1 MAFRAPAGRAQTS
14 CQGDGSGAGAN
25 GCNFDP
31 QKEAV
36 MIKSLLLSSAAIT
49 GIFFAASASAQTYVG
64 VSVGAT
70 LPEDSKNAGAFT
82 AEVPAT
88 TVSPI
93 YPAIPSGTPL
103 AWTTEFDT
111 GYNISGQIGHR
122 FAGGFRIEGEFTYN
136 RSGVKTH
143 RGVTVGGGDIDAVDA
158 SVLTRGA
165 SVGSTVGT
173 VVDSGIG
180 KQQSYGAFANAYYDF
195 NSGGS
200 FQPYV
205 GAGIGAQRVK
215 FDYRPS
221 DIDVGQG
228 SDTNFAWQLMAGATY
243 KIGPGLEIFGQYNYR
258 DAGTTKMELDLLPAN
273 LNAESKQSIISLGL
287 RIPLGGGE

>member
-1 MAFRAPAGRAQTS
+1 MKKLPLF
-14 CQGDGSGAGAN
+14 
-25 GCNFDP
+25 
-31 QKEAV
+31 V
-36 MIKSLLLSSAAIT
+36 
-49 GIFFAASASAQTYVG
+49 AASAAVMVFSGVAHAQTYVG
-64 VSVGAT
+64 VSVGGT
-70 LPEDSKNAGAFT
+70 LPSDSKNKGEFT
-82 AEVPAT
+82 TAVPAT
-88 TVSPI
+88 TVAPI
-93 YPAIPSGTPL
+93 YPAIPVNTSL

-122 FAGGFRIEGEFTYN
+122 FAGGFRVEGEFNYN
-136 RSGVKTH
+136 RAGIKTH
-143 RGVTVGGGDIDAVDA
+143 KGVTVGGTDISAVDA

-165 SVGSTVGT
+165 TVGSSVGT

-180 KQQSYGAFANAYYDF
+180 KQESYGVFANAYYDF

-205 GAGIGAQRVK
+205 GAGVGGQKVK

-221 DIDVGQG
+221 NIDIGQG

-243 KIGPGLEIFGQYNYR
+243 KIGPSVEIFGQYNYR
-258 DAGTTKMELDLLPAN
+258 DAGSTKMKLDLLPAD
-273 LNAESKQSIISLGL
+273 LNAKSKQSIFSLGL

>member
-1 MAFRAPAGRAQTS
+1 MRCNQKDVQMKKLPLFLAASFAAMAL
-14 CQGDGSGAGAN
+14 SGAAH
-25 GCNFDP
+25 
-31 QKEAV
+31 
-36 MIKSLLLSSAAIT
+36 
-49 GIFFAASASAQTYVG
+49 AQTYVG
-64 VSVGAT
+64 VSVGGV
-70 LPEDSKNAGAFT
+70 LPEDSKNNGQFT
-82 AEVPAT
+82 ADVPAT
-88 TVSPI
+88 TVAPI
-93 YPAIPSGTPL
+93 YPAIPTGTEL

-122 FAGGFRIEGEFTYN
+122 FSGGFRVEGEFNYN
-136 RSGVKTH
+136 RAGVKTH
-143 RGVTVGGGDIDAVDA
+143 SGVTVGGTDISAVDA

-180 KQQSYGAFANAYYDF
+180 KQESYGVFANAYYDF

-205 GAGIGAQRVK
+205 GAGVGGQKVK

-221 DIDVGQG
+221 NIDIGQG
-228 SDTNFAWQLMAGATY
+228 SDTNFAWQVMAGATY
-243 KIGPGLEIFGQYNYR
+243 KIGPGMEIFGQYNYR
-258 DAGTTKMELDLLPAN
+258 DAGTTKMELDLLPAD
-273 LNAESKQSIISLGL
+273 LNAKSKQSIFSLGL

>member
-1 MAFRAPAGRAQTS
+1 MKKLPLLF
-14 CQGDGSGAGAN
+14 
-25 GCNFDP
+25 
-31 QKEAV
+31 AV
-36 MIKSLLLSSAAIT
+36 SFAAIT
-49 GIFFAASASAQTYVG
+49 LSGTAHAQTYVG
-64 VSVGAT
+64 VSVGGV
-70 LPEDSKNAGAFT
+70 LPDDSNNKGQFT
-82 AEVPAT
+82 ADVPAT
-88 TVSPI
+88 AAAPL
-93 YPAIPSGTPL
+93 YPAIPSGTEL
-103 AWTTEFDT
+103 EWTTEFDT

-122 FAGGFRIEGEFTYN
+122 FSGGFRVEGEFNYN
-136 RSGVKTH
+136 RAGIKTH
-143 RGVTVGGGDIDAVDA
+143 RDVSVGGTDISAVDA
-158 SVLTRGA
+158 SVLTRGPT
-165 SVGSTVGT
+165 VGATVGT

-180 KQQSYGAFANAYYDF
+180 KQESYGVFANAFYDF

-243 KIGPGLEIFGQYNYR
+243 KIGPGMEIFGQYNYR
-258 DAGTTKMELDLLPAN
+258 DAGSTKLELDLLPAD
-273 LNAESKQSIISLGL
+273 LNAKSKQSIFSLGL

>member
-1 MAFRAPAGRAQTS
+1 MKKLPLF
-14 CQGDGSGAGAN
+14 
-25 GCNFDP
+25 
-31 QKEAV
+31 
-36 MIKSLLLSSAAIT
+36 L
-49 GIFFAASASAQTYVG
+49 AASAAAMALSGVAQAQTYVG
-64 VSVGAT
+64 VSVGGT
-70 LPEDSKNAGAFT
+70 LPEDSKNKGEFT
-82 AEVPAT
+82 ADVPAT
-88 TVSPI
+88 TVAPI
-93 YPAIPSGTPL
+93 YPAIPTGTDL
-103 AWTTEFDT
+103 SWTTEFDT
-111 GYNISGQIGHR
+111 GYNISGQVGHR
-122 FAGGFRIEGEFTYN
+122 FPGGFRVEGEFNYN
-136 RSGVKTH
+136 RAGIKTH
-143 RGVTVGGGDIDAVDA
+143 RGVTVGGADIDAVDA

-165 SVGSTVGT
+165 TVGSTVGT

-180 KQQSYGAFANAYYDF
+180 KQESYGVFANAYYDF

-205 GAGIGAQRVK
+205 GAGIGGQKVK

-258 DAGTTKMELDLLPAN
+258 DAGSTKMELDLLPAD